1 MKLLMN
7 DEAQFMKLLRF
18 AVGST
23 SRAEETRGKRGKA
36 AERGQMEN
44 VRSGPGPSRRFHQYN
59 CPIVWLDRET
69 EAQEAN
75 THTDVEPCCCH
86 GCRQTP
92 STRGRETKTEGRKVR
107 RLLWDEDSFN
117 VCLLDI
123 S

>member
-69 EAQEAN
+69 ERRRQ
-75 THTDVEPCCCH
+75 THTRTWSRAVVMAV
-86 GCRQTP
+86 
-92 STRGRETKTEGRKVR
+92 VR
-107 RLLWDEDSFN
+107 LRAH
-117 VCLLDI
+117 VGVKQRPKGGKLDDC
-123 S
+123 